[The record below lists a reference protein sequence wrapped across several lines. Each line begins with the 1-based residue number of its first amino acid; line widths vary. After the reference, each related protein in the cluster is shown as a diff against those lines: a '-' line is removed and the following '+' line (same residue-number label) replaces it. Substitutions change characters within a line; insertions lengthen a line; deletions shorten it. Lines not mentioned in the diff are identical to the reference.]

1 MVQELLQLGMDHAR
15 SVHAHIP
22 PNPADPANPDPAA
35 AKQAV
40 TLAITHDRIARGIRR
55 GIALIR
61 RLHEPLPPLP
71 AERLAAARRRI
82 IREVEDVIQR
92 RPSQPGEQDDLQA
105 ELAERLDSP
114 DLDDDI
120 DHRPIPDIIADICRD
135 LGIAG
140 GPGTHPWKRRT
151 PADIADLCARAAR
164 APAPDPADPA
174 QGRPEQPERAFHLV
188 AAPDRNH

>member
-1 MVQELLQLGMDHAR
+1 MTAQPTPSSASDPAERWAEDAQAGRAMVQELLQLGMDHAR
-15 SVHAHIP
+15 SVPAHIP
-22 PNPADPANPDPAA
+22 PNPADPANPDPP
-35 AKQAV
+35 
-40 TLAITHDRIARGIRR
+40 RGSRP

-151 PADIADLCARAAR
+151 PADIADLCA
-164 APAPDPADPA
+164 
-174 QGRPEQPERAFHLV
+174 
-188 AAPDRNH
+188 